1 MPWKTRKKLC
11 TAELAVK
18 RLSGQTDYI
27 PVTIDEKT
35 ADTMR
40 RHTGQNT
47 CITGRFMSYNYH
59 DKDGSHL
66 CLSLSAC
73 THAFL
78 DNPSN
83 YENSVFLDG
92 YLCGAPVFRR
102 TPLGRWITDL
112 TIAVNYPFLESD
124 YIPCICWGRNAL
136 AASTFP
142 CGTHIN
148 AWGRIQSR
156 EYLKKISDL
165 ETCRKTAYEVSI
177 WRMELPGSLS

>member
-1 MPWKTRKKLC
+1 MQRI
-11 TAELAVK
+11 A
-18 RLSGQTDYI
+18 
-27 PVTIDEKT
+27 
-35 ADTMR
+35 
-40 RHTGQNT
+40 
-47 CITGRFMSYNYH
+47 
-59 DKDGSHL
+59 
-66 CLSLSAC
+66 SAFSSISWL
-73 THAFL
+73 AFL

-124 YIPCICWGRNAL
+124 YIPCICLGRNAL

-165 ETCRKTAYEVSI
+165 EISSGVSFNLSPRFFDFFI
-177 WRMELPGSLS
+177 LRSQGFSAVWRINHECPNRIYASLSIQIYYIRRNE